1 MLNLEDVSLVSYKRN
16 NLFWGESLRYASR
29 DELQIQT
36 SLYTLQNTSGVSGIF
51 SQLSGMSV
59 GAEDWQSISL
69 RNGTNYLG
77 LGKVNSI
84 QFAPGVDVRSKG
96 VTIDITIYN
105 SGNSFSLNSIDSL
118 YSGVNLSS
126 TQFPVY
132 LIDNFSENFS
142 TSVGENGDYEE
153 SQNIQLKFVTGAAIG
168 TLQSPISMARQ
179 FCANLFTSNPVIGY
193 VDNLYSGRKISPG
206 KRIYT
211 ESVNLITNEISATET
226 FKTLRDLSG
235 TYSVNY
241 INSLDTNSE
250 GITTVKEQGRVQGLV
265 PDVYGNYFTAAKSGG
280 QYEVNNFSYPRC
292 SGLFAA
298 YKSPTNNYPLTNKKL
313 SYGQVINKYS
323 DIYEYDVVYSNDPK
337 TNNSYSWEYTL
348 KIDKEPNNCTYS
360 ISEEGSILGYSTE
373 CNPVDKYSNALAGY
387 AIVSAGIYTR
397 LYNFYT
403 EISTFANA
411 ITLIN
416 RSENKN
422 KIRGTISYERTYT
435 DNLAYSYGSVR
446 KMEIEITDDYAVPL
460 KNNFNIPGY
469 KEISQPMGITTLA
482 RRFVSLNILG
492 QRGTTLPQYK
502 TLATNQLN
510 TYVPAGNDPYISDI
524 NYSFTPLS
532 NGFNCDCTWTYY

>member
-1 MLNLEDVSLVSYKRN
+1 MINLENVSILGYSRN
-16 NLFWGESLRYASR
+16 NSYLGESFRYASK
-29 DELQIQT
+29 DNLKIQT
-36 SLYTLQNTSGVSGIF
+36 SLYDLQNTSGVSGVWT
-51 SQLSGMSV
+51 QLSGMSV
-59 GAEDWQSISL
+59 GSTDWQPIIL
-69 RNGTNYLG
+69 RGNYLG
-77 LGKVNSI
+77 LAQINNVSYAEGIDVKLKNVN
-84 QFAPGVDVRSKG
+84 
-96 VTIDITIYN
+96 IDLTIYN
-105 SGNSFSLNSIDSL
+105 SGNLFNLTNPTDSL
-118 YSGVNLSS
+118 YSG
-126 TQFPVY
+126 
-132 LIDNFSENFS
+132 INFSNINYPAHLIESLNEEFS
-142 TSVGENGDYEE
+142 CDVAENGDYTENQIIRVKML
-153 SQNIQLKFVTGAAIG
+153 SGAAIG
-168 TLQSPISMARQ
+168 TTQNPLIMAKQ
-179 FCANLFTSNPVIGY
+179 LSANLITSGPVIGFI
-193 VDNLYSGRKISPG
+193 DANYSGYKQKPG
-206 KRIYT
+206 KRTYT
-211 ESVNLITNEISATET
+211 ETQNLITNEYSVNET
-226 FKTLRDLSG
+226 FRIINGFSG

>member
-1 MLNLEDVSLVSYKRN
+1 MINLENVSILGYSRN
-16 NLFWGESLRYASR
+16 NSYLGESFRYASK
-29 DELQIQT
+29 DNLKIQT
-36 SLYTLQNTSGVSGIF
+36 SLYDLQNTSGVSGVWT
-51 SQLSGMSV
+51 QLSGMSV
-59 GAEDWQSISL
+59 GSTDWQPIIL
-69 RNGTNYLG
+69 RGNYLG
-77 LGKVNSI
+77 LAQINNVSYAEGIDVKLKNVN
-84 QFAPGVDVRSKG
+84 
-96 VTIDITIYN
+96 IDLTIYN
-105 SGNSFSLNSIDSL
+105 SGNLFNLTNPTDSL
-118 YSGVNLSS
+118 YSG
-126 TQFPVY
+126 
-132 LIDNFSENFS
+132 INFSNINYPAHLIESLNEEFS
-142 TSVGENGDYEE
+142 CDVAENGDYTENQIIRVKML
-153 SQNIQLKFVTGAAIG
+153 SGAAIG
-168 TLQSPISMARQ
+168 TTQNPLTMAKQ
-179 FCANLFTSNPVIGY
+179 LSANLITSGPVIGFI
-193 VDNLYSGRKISPG
+193 DANYSGYKQKPG
-206 KRIYT
+206 KRTYT
-211 ESVNLITNEISATET
+211 ETQNLITNEYSVNET
-226 FKTLRDLSG
+226 FRIINGFSG

-337 TNNSYSWEYTL
+337 TNNSYLWEYTL

-492 QRGTTLPQYK
+492 QRGTTLSQYK

-510 TYVPAGNDPYISDI
+510 TYIPVGNDPYISDI

>member
-1 MLNLEDVSLVSYKRN
+1 MINLENVSILGYSRN
-16 NLFWGESLRYASR
+16 NSYLGESFRYASK
-29 DELQIQT
+29 DNLKIQT
-36 SLYTLQNTSGVSGIF
+36 SLYDLQNTSGVSGVWT
-51 SQLSGMSV
+51 QLSGMSV
-59 GAEDWQSISL
+59 GSTDWQPIIL
-69 RNGTNYLG
+69 RGNYLG
-77 LGKVNSI
+77 LAQINNVSYAEGIDVKLKNVN
-84 QFAPGVDVRSKG
+84 
-96 VTIDITIYN
+96 IDLTIYN
-105 SGNSFSLNSIDSL
+105 SGNLFNLTNPTDSL
-118 YSGVNLSS
+118 YSG
-126 TQFPVY
+126 
-132 LIDNFSENFS
+132 INFSNINYPAHLIESLNEEFS
-142 TSVGENGDYEE
+142 CDVAENGDYTENQIIRVKML
-153 SQNIQLKFVTGAAIG
+153 SGAAIG
-168 TLQSPISMARQ
+168 TTQNPLTMAKQ
-179 FCANLFTSNPVIGY
+179 LSANLITSGPVIGFI
-193 VDNLYSGRKISPG
+193 DANYSGYKQKPG
-206 KRIYT
+206 KRTYT
-211 ESVNLITNEISATET
+211 ETQNLITNEYSVNET
-226 FKTLRDLSG
+226 FRIINGFSG